1 MQKHLNSENTVKDGS
16 ALSFSNSVGVQ
27 NTQPDTPSANLSA
40 EGKFNLLLDYDSYG
54 WPDLLYASDLLDIVK
69 LDAKRF
75 LEYPEMG
82 GTIVIK
88 RSMNGYH
95 LRAPFASLTK
105 AQQEYATNISHADSG
120 YKYWASHHGKS
131 TLRLGDKTIIKQ
143 IGERYVGKR
152 VEHDTPQVVE
162 VLKNDLL
169 HRHTDK

>member
-1 MQKHLNSENTVKDGS
+1 MEKHLNPEDTPKNG
-16 ALSFSNSVGVQ
+16 AFSSSVGK
-27 NTQPDTPSANLSA
+27 NTQPDTSPVSSTG
-40 EGKFNLLLDYDSYG
+40 EKFILQLDYDIYG
-54 WPDLLYASDLLDIVK
+54 WRDLLYSSDLLDLVK

-152 VEHDTPQVVE
+152 VEHDTPQVIE

-169 HRHTDK
+169 HRHTDR